1 MHTGGASLRFAADIF
16 SGGGEGPVRT
26 FGRPARPLFATPGIP
41 PDRSRRQGYTLVIQ
55 RASRTLAVMGRALVL
70 NATDVPLAVLSARRA
85 VVLVLKEKADVV
97 VSNGAIFRSERLHL
111 DAPSV

>member
-70 NATDVPLAVLSARRA
+70 
-85 VVLVLKEKADVV
+85 VLKEKADVV

-111 DAPSV
+111 DAPSVVRLRHFVKVPYRPHAPL